1 MHGPR
6 YGLRA
11 RQHPHVGAVSAA
23 IHIVDG
29 PLPSLYVLEWMTT
42 VLFLCSVCMLGSGFL

>member
-1 MHGPR
+1 MHRPTC
-6 YGLRA
+6 GLKA
-11 RQHPHVGAVSAA
+11 RLGAHVGAVSAA
-23 IHIVDG
+23 MDIVDG